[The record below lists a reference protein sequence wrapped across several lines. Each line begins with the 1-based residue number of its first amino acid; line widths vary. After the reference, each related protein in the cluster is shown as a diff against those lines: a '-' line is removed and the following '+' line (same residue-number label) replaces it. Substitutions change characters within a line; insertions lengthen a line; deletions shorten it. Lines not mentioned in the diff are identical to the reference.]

1 MRVLVT
7 GGAGF
12 IGSHIT
18 DALLERGH
26 EVAVVDDLSSGK
38 RAQVPAA
45 ARFHQ
50 HDIRDAAAVRRV
62 CDQFRPEVVCH
73 QAAQVSV
80 AVSVR
85 EPVLDAA
92 TNVIGT
98 LNVLEAARAAGVGRV
113 VFAST
118 GGAIYG
124 EVPEPERAAPARA
137 PHAISPYA
145 AAKLSVEAYLEVYR
159 CQFQLDYRILRYA
172 NVYGPRQ
179 DPHGEAG
186 VVAIFAA
193 RLLAAKPLSV
203 FARATAGDPGCV
215 RDYVYVGDVVR
226 ANVAAIEG
234 DVKDRITNVA
244 TGVGTTTLEI
254 ANGLAGALGVTP
266 QIEYGPQR
274 PGDLERSVLEPA
286 PWMGALVGLTEGL
299 GETARWFAAQGRA
312 GA

>member
-1 MRVLVT
+1 MKVLVT

-12 IGSHIT
+12 IGSHVA

-26 EVAVVDDLSSGK
+26 SVAVVDDLSTGK

-45 ARFHQ
+45 ARFYQ
-50 HDIRDAAAVRRV
+50 HDIRDGAALRKVCEEVRPDV
-62 CDQFRPEVVCH
+62 ICH

-80 AVSVR
+80 SVSVR
-85 EPVLDAA
+85 EPVLDAGV
-92 TNVIGT
+92 NVIGT
-98 LNVLEAARAAGVGRV
+98 LNVLEAARSSGVQRL

-124 EVPEPERAAPARA
+124 EVPDPERAAPTRL
-137 PHAISPYA
+137 PHAVSPYA
-145 AAKLSVEAYLEVYR
+145 AAKLSVEAYLEVYF

-186 VVAIFAA
+186 VVAIFAN
-193 RLLAAKPLSV
+193 RLLAAQPV
-203 FARATAGDPGCV
+203 TIFARKSTGDPGCI

-226 ANVAAIEG
+226 ANVAAVEG
-234 DVKDRITNVA
+234 DVSDKITNVA
-244 TGVGTTTLEI
+244 TGIGTTTAQI
-254 ANGLAGALGVTP
+254 AHELASALGVTARI
-266 QIEYGPQR
+266 QHGPQR

-286 PWMGALVGLTEGL
+286 SWMGPAVGLTEGVRM
-299 GETARWFAAQGRA
+299 TAKWFAAQRA
-312 GA
+312 PSA